1 MKSKQRHSG
10 GSYRRM
16 KTMKS
21 MYVKPGKDRK
31 KARKSMTKL
40 EQLLRAMEEQN
51 DPKIGTVESFRKAE
65 ENVAEWVY
73 RLWKQ
78 KKLDPSNIK
87 L

>member
-1 MKSKQRHSG
+1 
-10 GSYRRM
+10 
-16 KTMKS
+16 
-21 MYVKPGKDRK
+21 
-31 KARKSMTKL
+31 MTKL
-40 EQLLRAMEEQN
+40 EHLLRAMEEQN
-51 DPKIGTVESFRKAE
+51 DPRIGTIQTFREAE